1 MTRTMVHPA
10 FINVS
15 VNNSMP
21 RIKHGYCKYKAS
33 LLLLVNIVEFSI
45 VSKYTKMLEQLV
57 IYIERSKYHKNQ
69 YESTL

>member
-57 IYIERSKYHKNQ
+57 IYIERNRYHKNQ

>member
-33 LLLLVNIVEFSI
+33 LLHLVNIVEFSI
-45 VSKYTKMLEQLV
+45 VFQIYENARTIS
-57 IYIERSKYHKNQ
+57 YIERSKYHKNQ